1 MAHSLLAAS
10 ATLAFA
16 ILQYTA
22 SGFAAPA
29 SHHWLRWFLH
39 LGGIGLIPLGILDG
53 SPFPVPG
60 SMDLA
65 TVVLAARDRD
75 LWFYY
80 ALMASV
86 GSVLGGFLTYR
97 LARKGGKAALEKKF
111 PRYFKKIER
120 AFERWGFA
128 AIAVPALLPPPC
140 PMAPFLIAA
149 GSAQYPV
156 TKFLI
161 GFSAG
166 RLVRFFILALLAVR
180 YGRSILAWFAHHY
193 VAILIAG
200 VTLAVASTVIALL
213 FRERR
218 ARKSA

>member
-10 ATLAFA
+10 ARVAFP
-16 ILQYTA
+16 IFRYTA
-22 SGFAAPA
+22 SRFVAPA
-29 SHHWLRWFLH
+29 SRHWLRWFLH

-80 ALMASV
+80 ALMAAV

-97 LARKGGKAALEKKF
+97 LARKGGKETLEKKF
-111 PRYFKKIER
+111 PRYFKKVES

-128 AIAVPALLPPPC
+128 AIVAPALLPPPF
-140 PMAPFLIAA
+140 PMVPFLVAA
-149 GSAQYPV
+149 GGAQYPV
-156 TKFLI
+156 ARFLI
-161 GFSAG
+161 AFAAG
-166 RLVRFFILALLAVR
+166 RVLRFFLLALLAVR
-180 YGRSILAWFAHHY
+180 FGRSTLAWFSPHY
-193 VAILIAG
+193 LANLLAGIAIAG
-200 VTLAVASTVIALL
+200 ASAVIPL
-213 FRERR
+213 
-218 ARKSA
+218 